1 MDFFLGV
8 QLHFTIDQEIHF
20 QSYYIT
26 AIVLDLLFLILPQI
40 RGCENR
46 EFLGLI
52 SRLMD
57 IRHRMHPFITSGV

>member
-1 MDFFLGV
+1 MRLYLFL
-8 QLHFTIDQEIHF
+8 IEEIHF

-52 SRLMD
+52 SRLVGLQYMCYN
-57 IRHRMHPFITSGV
+57 